1 MRGKYDAD
9 SGPLYKAKPPE
20 KNVNGSLRHIS
31 AALTTDIRSSDGL
44 GFPFLLFLIYL
55 VMEYGRPADPMGIPL
70 VTSILL
76 FVWWLLSPNRTWT
89 IQFPYFLLLLC
100 VIAVMGPFAV
110 NSYSIWRGFRGMAV
124 QLLCIAM
131 PLIQFTSSL
140 RRAFTFTSAFLAVLV
155 YAAIYGI
162 THGGVGPG
170 GPIGDENDLAL
181 VLSMALPFA
190 FVGAISRTS
199 IWQRLISLACVVLML
214 FATMLT
220 FSRGGFLALAAVL
233 IYCFSLL
240 LRKKTLIGFLMVC
253 ILGLAGMIFAPPEYW
268 AEIATIQQDA
278 SDTEEGTGALRRE
291 FWTIARSMFY
301 HNPIFGVGLNNFT
314 WNVTMYQTSEQ
325 LERAGRSYAGAA
337 AHSLYFTVLAEL
349 GVSGFLLFSLI
360 LNQAYKD
367 TSVVLRKASVQQ
379 DRTQTPAHVQADL
392 RSQKHFQRLSLA
404 ASYAHAIRAS
414 LLGYLIGGAFLSIF
428 PYPHIW
434 LIVALAAGLRKAT
447 EVECIRHQGSSP
459 ASPIASAVASP

>member
-1 MRGKYDAD
+1 
-9 SGPLYKAKPPE
+9 
-20 KNVNGSLRHIS
+20 
-31 AALTTDIRSSDGL
+31 
-44 GFPFLLFLIYL
+44 
-55 VMEYGRPADPMGIPL
+55 MEYGRPADPMGIPL

-170 GPIGDENDLAL
+170 GHIGDENDLAL
-181 VLSMALPFA
+181 ALSMALPFA
-190 FVGAISRTS
+190 FVGVISKAST
-199 IWQRLISLACVVLML
+199 WQRLISFVCVVVILI
-214 FATMLT
+214 ATMMTL
-220 FSRGGFLALAAVL
+220 SRGGFLALAAVL
-233 IYCFSLL
+233 IYCFSLI
-240 LRKKTLIGFLMVC
+240 LRKKTLIGFLMLC
-253 ILGLAGMIFAPPEYW
+253 ILGLAGMLFAPPEYW
-268 AEIATIQQDA
+268 AEIATIQKDA
-278 SDTEEGTGALRRE
+278 YDTEQGTGALRRE
-291 FWTIARSMFY
+291 FWTVARNMFY

-314 WNVTMYQTSEQ
+314 WNISMYQTSEQ
-325 LERAGRSYAGAA
+325 LERAGRSYAGVA

-360 LNQAYKD
+360 LYQAYKD
-367 TSVVLRKASVQQ
+367 TSIVLRQAAGQQ
-379 DRTQTPAHVQADL
+379 DHKHTPAHLQTDL
-392 RSQKHFQRLSLA
+392 RSQKHFQQLSLA

-414 LLGYLIGGAFLSIF
+414 LLGYLTGGAFLSVF
-428 PYPHIW
+428 PYPHPW

-447 EVECIRHQGSSP
+447 EVEYIRHQESSP
-459 ASPIASAVASP
+459 ASPIASDVASP